1 MRLKIRDSH
10 LTCKVSNKYLNV
22 CESVYVVEWNKR
34 WSLPFPCC
42 PVNRQCL
49 WRKPWWKKKLK
60 ERFFQEFFSINKTFI
75 FSRRLETRLY
85 FYKVLTVS
93 WYFLISSDPKS
104 YLVGQLLKWLHD
116 RSKGYFLGLFEY
128 ACAKF
133 VFKSVF
139 IFLKNYL
146 PKIPTTTKRKPK
158 CRSLKL
164 PSSILCVI

>member
-49 WRKPWWKKKLK
+49 WRKPWWKKNLK

-104 YLVGQLLKWLHD
+104 YLVRKLLKW
-116 RSKGYFLGLFEY
+116 KIYNM
-128 ACAKF
+128 
-133 VFKSVF
+133 F
-139 IFLKNYL
+139 IGNNRTSFHLWKKENLIKHWNVLKY
-146 PKIPTTTKRKPK
+146 
-158 CRSLKL
+158 
-164 PSSILCVI
+164 